1 MFSQVRTMG
10 AVVGVGVGVGVGVA
24 IGVGVDVGVDV
35 GVGVGVGVGDAVG
48 VGVGTGDAIATP
60 LSHTNFF
67 PDLIHVYFFP
77 ADVAVDPA
85 LVQLAPALGVA
96 A

>member
-1 MFSQVRTMG
+1 M
-10 AVVGVGVGVGVGVA
+10 GVGV
-24 IGVGVDVGVDV
+24 GVGVDVGVDV
-35 GVGVGVGVGDAVG
+35 GVGVGVGVGDAIG
-48 VGVGTGDAIATP
+48 VGVGTGVAIATP

-77 ADVAVDPA
+77 ADIAVIPTF
-85 LVQLAPALGVA
+85 VQLAPALGDA

>member
-1 MFSQVRTMG
+1 MG
-10 AVVGVGVGVGVGVA
+10 ATVGVGVGVGVA
-24 IGVGVDVGVDV
+24 IGVGVVV

-48 VGVGTGDAIATP
+48 VGAGTGVAKATP

-67 PDLIHVYFFP
+67 PDLMHVYFFP
-77 ADVAVDPA
+77 ADIAVDPA
-85 LVQLAPALGVA
+85 LVQLAPALGTA